1 MKSGRSWRS
10 LRLGEIFILPGLVA
24 FEERLWLA
32 KTPRRKERV
41 LIAITSINEVAG

>member
-10 LRLGEIFILPGLVA
+10 LRLGEILVLPGLVA

-32 KTPRRKERV
+32 KTPRRKERM
-41 LIAITSINEVAG
+41 LTAMNEVAG